1 MPKPP
6 SSMTIPALIVVLYI
20 WGVIVPAPL
29 TGQQVPRFRFTGRIT
44 TPGGVPLPG
53 AEVTVLERTLT
64 ATSDSGGRF
73 VIDSLDSR
81 EYTVRVR
88 RIGFRAQFLSLHL
101 RTSDT
106 KEYQIVMES
115 APVTLPE
122 VEVTAPPT
130 KPAEYAFTHKY
141 DDFFRRKRVG
151 LGGYITREDIE
162 RLRPNATADVL
173 RTVGGVHLIYRQYGI
188 VELRI
193 RSCRTIGVWID
204 GAKQPPGQLYRKP
217 RGQQDAAAMA
227 AGDVI
232 AHILPSEIE
241 MIEVY
246 RGPSEMPA
254 EFLSDECAIVIWT
267 R

>member
-1 MPKPP
+1 MA
-6 SSMTIPALIVVLYI
+6 IPALIVILWI
-20 WGVIVPAPL
+20 WGVIVPAAL
-29 TGQQVPRFRFTGRIT
+29 TGQQVPKLRFTGRIT

-53 AEVTVLERTLT
+53 AEVTVLERSLS

-81 EYTVRVR
+81 EYSVRVR
-88 RIGFRAQFLSLHL
+88 RIGFRAQLLSLHL
-101 RTSDT
+101 RPSDS
-106 KEYQIVMES
+106 KEYQIVMEA

-122 VEVTAPPT
+122 VEVTAAPA
-130 KPAEYAFTHKY
+130 KPVEYAFTHKY

-151 LGGYITREDIE
+151 LGGYITREDLE
-162 RLRPNATADVL
+162 RLRPNGTADAL

-188 VELRI
+188 VDVRI
-193 RSCRTIGVWID
+193 RTCRTIGVWID

-217 RGQQDAAAMA
+217 TGQQDSAAISV
-227 AGDVI
+227 GDAVS
-232 AHILPSEIE
+232 HIRPSEIE